1 MPRKTRQRIRQPR
14 KQRLFAHG
22 PQRITLTS
30 QIADLQL
37 TAADPSAE
45 GQRPKVRAFSMTAYT
60 GGQMI
65 VAGYYWPVVVDLAG
79 MTVRSQTRPILY
91 SHDAAQIVGHSEKI
105 SVTAQ
110 TIKVSGKVSG
120 ISAAASEVTALGD
133 NGFPWQASIGAEV
146 QQLEFVDRGNTVKV
160 NGRNVSGP
168 VYVARRTSLREI
180 SFAAL
185 GADDNTTASI
195 AASLSPQEHRSMEFS
210 QWLSANG
217 FDAQSLTGTQLDI
230 LQSAFE
236 ATGADLPDDDSDDS
250 DEEPTKSAKPVAAA
264 VDTESI
270 QKQVREIQAAEAD
283 RTGSIKLVCAKYGI
297 SSARID
303 GKEVTSLE
311 AHAIREGW
319 SAEKTELE
327 ALRAS
332 RPTSPA
338 IHVAQDFSGN
348 LSVLECAVAKSAKLI
363 DREKQFDT
371 KTLEAAD
378 KQYRG
383 GVGLQRLLIMAAS
396 AAGLSVAP
404 GPLRAVSRDFLRA
417 AFSMDEIS
425 GILSNIGNKQL
436 LASYQAVESVWRSIA
451 AIGSVND
458 FKTVTSYRLL
468 DDAKFE
474 KVGNDGRLKHA
485 QFTEESFTNR
495 AETHGKILSLTRQDI
510 INDDLGALATRSA
523 KIGRGAAL
531 QMNEVFWK
539 EFLSNSTFFT
549 TARKNYFS
557 GVNTTLQSSSLQT
570 AEQMFM
576 DLTDPGGN
584 PLGLMPSILLVSTGN
599 SVPAR
604 ELFQS
609 TNIVSGAAG
618 KTPSTNVFAG
628 RYRPEVSA
636 YLGNTALGGSSTAWY
651 LLANPSDLATMQV
664 VFLNGQE
671 TPVIE
676 EAEADFDTLGIAMR
690 GYFDFGVA
698 KQEWRAGVM
707 SKGAA

>member
-1 MPRKTRQRIRQPR
+1 MTRKTRQRIRQPR

-60 GGQMI
+60 GGQMT

-236 ATGADLPDDDSDDS
+236 ATGADLPDNDSDDS

-283 RTGSIKLVCAKYGI
+283 RTSSIKLVCAKYGI

-332 RPTSPA
+332 RPKVPA
-338 IHVAQDFSGN
+338 IHVAEDFSSN
-348 LSVLECAVAKSAKLI
+348 LGVLECAVARTARLPN
-363 DREKQFDT
+363 REKSFDE

-378 KQYRG
+378 RQYKS

-396 AAGLSVAP
+396 ASGFNVQQ
-404 GPLRAVSRDFLRA
+404 GPLTNVTRDFLRA
-417 AFSMDEIS
+417 AFSMHEVIN
-425 GILSNIGNKQL
+425 ILSNTGNKML
-436 LASYQAVESVWRSIA
+436 LESFNAVESVWRN
-451 AIGSVND
+451 IGTVNSVND
-458 FKTVTSYRLL
+458 FKTKTSYRLV
-468 DDAKFE
+468 DDAKFD
-474 KVGNDGRLKHA
+474 KVGPDGRLRHA
-485 QFTEESFTNR
+485 LFEEESFTNR
-495 AETHGKILSLTRQDI
+495 AETYGKILQLNRQDI
-510 INDDLGALATRSA
+510 INDDLGALTSRAQ

-531 QMNEVFWK
+531 RLNEVFWL
-539 EFLSNSTFFT
+539 EFNTNSTFFT
-549 TARKNYFS
+549 TARKNYFE
-557 GVNTTLQSSSLQT
+557 GAATNLQFSSLQT

-576 DLTDPGGN
+576 DQTDPKGN
-584 PLGLMPSILLVSTGN
+584 PLAVMPSMLLVPTSLAVTAKELFASQNIVTGSTGKN
-599 SVPAR
+599 MA
-604 ELFQS
+604 
-609 TNIVSGAAG
+609 
-618 KTPSTNVFAG
+618 TNVFAG
-628 RYRPEVSA
+628 MYRPEVSA
-636 YLGNTALGGSSTAWY
+636 YVGNTAFGGTQTSWY
-651 LLANPSDLATMQV
+651 LLANPNDLPTIEV
-664 VFLNGQE
+664 VFLNGQQ
-671 TPVIE
+671 TPIIE
-676 EAEADFDTLGIAMR
+676 EAEADFDMLGIAMR

-698 KQEWRAGVM
+698 KQDWRGGVR

>member
-1 MPRKTRQRIRQPR
+1 
-14 KQRLFAHG
+14 
-22 PQRITLTS
+22 
-30 QIADLQL
+30 
-37 TAADPSAE
+37 
-45 GQRPKVRAFSMTAYT
+45 MT
-60 GGQMI
+60 

-217 FDAQSLTGTQLDI
+217 FDAQNLTGTQLDI

-236 ATGADLPDDDSDDS
+236 ATGADLPDDDSDDA
-250 DEEPTKSAKPVAAA
+250 DEEPAKSPKPVAAA
-264 VDTESI
+264 VDAQSI

-283 RTGSIKLVCAKYGI
+283 RTSSIKLVCAKYGI

-303 GKEVTSLE
+303 GKEVASLE

-348 LSVLECAVAKSAKLI
+348 LSVLECAVAKSAQLP
-363 DREKQFDT
+363 DREQRFDVR
-371 KTLEAAD
+371 TLDAAD
-378 KQYRG
+378 KQYRT

-396 AAGLSVAP
+396 AAGFPVPP
-404 GPLRAVSRDFLRA
+404 GPIRQVSRDFLRA
-417 AFSMDEIS
+417 AFTMHEIS
-425 GILSNIGNKQL
+425 GILSNTGNKL
-436 LASYQAVESVWRSIA
+436 LLSSFNAVESVWRSIA
-451 AIGSVND
+451 AIGQVND
-458 FKTVTSYRLL
+458 FKTVTRFRLIE
-468 DDAKFE
+468 DAKFE
-474 KVGNDGRLKHA
+474 RVGPDGRLKHA
-485 QFTEESFTNR
+485 GFEEESFSNK
-495 AETHGKILSLTRQDI
+495 AETYGKILSLTRQDI
-510 INDDLGALATRSA
+510 INDDLGALSTRA
-523 KIGRGAAL
+523 QKIGRGAAL
-531 QMNEVFWK
+531 ELNEVFWN
-539 EFLSNSTFFT
+539 EFNTNSTFFT
-549 TARKNYFS
+549 TPRKNYFE
-557 GVNTTLQSSSLQT
+557 GAATNLQSSSLQT

-576 DLTDPGGN
+576 DQVDPKGN
-584 PLGLMPSILLVSTGN
+584 PLGLTPAILLVASSN
-599 SVPAR
+599 SVTAR
-604 ELFQS
+604 ELFNS
-609 TNIVSGAAG
+609 TGLITGSAG
-618 KTPSTNVFAG
+618 KNMAINVFAG

-636 YLGNTALGGSSTAWY
+636 YVGNAAFGGSQTAWY
-651 LLANPSDLATMQV
+651 LLADPNDLATIEV
-664 VFLNGQE
+664 VFLNGQQ

-698 KQEWRAGVM
+698 KQEWRAGVK
-707 SKGAA
+707 SKGIA

>member
-1 MPRKTRQRIRQPR
+1 MPRKTRQRTRQPR
-14 KQRLFAHG
+14 KQQLFAHG

-60 GGQMI
+60 GGQMT

-105 SVTAQ
+105 TVTAQ

-146 QQLEFVDRGNTVKV
+146 QQLEFVDRGNTVKL

-236 ATGADLPDDDSDDS
+236 ATGADLPDDDSDDAD
-250 DEEPTKSAKPVAAA
+250 DEPAKSPKPVAAA
-264 VDTESI
+264 VDAESI
-270 QKQVREIQAAEAD
+270 QKQVREIQAAETD
-283 RTGSIKLVCAKYGI
+283 RTSSIKLVCAKYGV

-303 GKEVTSLE
+303 GKEVASLE

-319 SAEKTELE
+319 STEKTELE

-348 LSVLECAVAKSAKLI
+348 LSVLECAVAKSAQLP
-363 DREKQFDT
+363 DREQRFDVR
-371 KTLEAAD
+371 TLDAAD
-378 KQYRG
+378 KQYRT

-396 AAGLSVAP
+396 AAGFPVPP
-404 GPLRAVSRDFLRA
+404 GPIRQISRDFLRA
-417 AFSMDEIS
+417 AFTMHEIS
-425 GILSNIGNKQL
+425 GILSNTGNKL
-436 LASYQAVESVWRSIA
+436 LLSSFNAVESVWRSIA
-451 AIGSVND
+451 AIGQVND
-458 FKTVTSYRLL
+458 FKTVTRFRLIE
-468 DDAKFE
+468 DAKFE
-474 KVGNDGRLKHA
+474 RVGPDGRLKHA
-485 QFTEESFTNR
+485 GFEEESFSN
-495 AETHGKILSLTRQDI
+495 K
-510 INDDLGALATRSA
+510 
-523 KIGRGAAL
+523 AA
-531 QMNEVFWK
+531 
-539 EFLSNSTFFT
+539 
-549 TARKNYFS
+549 
-557 GVNTTLQSSSLQT
+557 
-570 AEQMFM
+570 
-576 DLTDPGGN
+576 
-584 PLGLMPSILLVSTGN
+584 
-599 SVPAR
+599 
-604 ELFQS
+604 
-609 TNIVSGAAG
+609 
-618 KTPSTNVFAG
+618 
-628 RYRPEVSA
+628 
-636 YLGNTALGGSSTAWY
+636 
-651 LLANPSDLATMQV
+651 
-664 VFLNGQE
+664 
-671 TPVIE
+671 
-676 EAEADFDTLGIAMR
+676 
-690 GYFDFGVA
+690 
-698 KQEWRAGVM
+698 
-707 SKGAA
+707 